1 MEEKIIPKNEG
12 GPEPIWYTRSSEA
25 LKAVDFTA
33 GSGIDPTT
41 EPGWV
46 VNVLKQLVQ
55 QTMPAVGLKTHEF
68 TPHRLG
74 RLLGQ
79 QQANWDAVEKALEE
93 ALTPERMA
101 RGEALLKKLEEN
113 ANNPAVASLLAAIDC
128 AVNLFIAAESL
139 MDRFN
144 AITLETLKTAWEQP
158 DYLERLAFFQGLAE
172 GLSKPGFP
180 SRATGATPIYQRLL
194 VHRAEIQQLKTVPDL
209 REFLRRCGLSEQV
222 LGHPK
227 RLEKI
232 CERIGLSFAKVG
244 RPRTAEIP
252 TP

>member
-12 GPEPIWYTRSSEA
+12 GPEPIWYTRSLEA

-41 EPGWV
+41 EPEWV

-55 QTMPAVGLKTHEF
+55 QTMPTVGFKTHEF

-79 QQANWDAVEKALEE
+79 QRANWDAAAKALEE
-93 ALTPERMA
+93 SLTPERMA
-101 RGEALLKKLEEN
+101 RGEVLLKKLEEN
-113 ANNPAVASLLAAIDC
+113 ANNPGVASLLASIDC

-139 MDRFN
+139 TDRFN
-144 AITLETLKTAWEQP
+144 AITLETFKSAWEQP

-180 SRATGATPIYQRLL
+180 SRPTDATPIYQRLL

-222 LGHPK
+222 LGNPK

-244 RPRTAEIP
+244 RPRIAEIP
-252 TP
+252 TT